1 MGNYSD
7 MSLAELRLLAK
18 EKKISGYSALRKQE
32 LVDIL
37 SKETNDSTK
46 VEQQSAKKS
55 ETTDKTVAPKKTVKA
70 VKEGENATAKET
82 EKAVVK
88 ESEKATAKEKPAQ
101 TIGNRPAQ
109 PAELQTDN
117 SRKSES
123 PEIGK
128 QVRPETEKQTRPEER
143 RIVRRVVAATNSRPE
158 NRTEN
163 RPDNRPENRT
173 ENRQDNRRENRTENR
188 PENRTDNR
196 TENRPDN
203 RTDNRAD
210 NRPENRTENRQDNR
224 RENRTDNRTEN
235 RPDRDAAQGN
245 RDNMFRDNR
254 QQRDA
259 GRRQTSAQGDMGM
272 DSGIIRKGILEIPA
286 DQNFGFLRNDNY
298 LPSEKD
304 VYISPA
310 MIRTY
315 NLSTGDVIT
324 GTLRV
329 QQPNEKYPPLH
340 HITKINDQDPEL
352 AMKRRR
358 FDRLTPVFPHE
369 RLHLEYPGCDVS
381 MRITDMFSPIGKG
394 QRGMIVSQ
402 PKAGKTTLLKQIAKS
417 ILTNHKSVHL
427 IILLIDERPEEV
439 TDFKDYV
446 SGTNAEVIY
455 STFDEEPEQHRRVSE
470 MTLERAKRLVEYGE
484 DVVILLDSITRL
496 ARAYNLICVSSGRT
510 LSGGLD
516 PNALFMPKKFF
527 GAARCMKEGG
537 SMTILATALVETGSR
552 MDDVVFEEFKGTG
565 NMELVLDRNLSERR
579 IFPAIDLQRSSTRRE
594 DLLLNTAEQ
603 TANNL
608 MRRAFNGNKSEE
620 SIEQIINLF
629 TRTRNNVEFMQMMS
643 KMKFQ

>member
-1 MGNYSD
+1 MENYSD
-7 MSLAELRLLAK
+7 MSLADLRLLAK

-32 LVDIL
+32 LVDML
-37 SKETNDSTK
+37 SRETNDSTDVEKQPVKNSEKTDK
-46 VEQQSAKKS
+46 VE
-55 ETTDKTVAPKKTVKA
+55 APKNAVKAA
-70 VKEGENATAKET
+70 VKEAGET
-82 EKAVVK
+82 VVK
-88 ESEKATAKEKPAQ
+88 EAGKTDVKETGKTAVKEAGKTGTQTIRRSVVAAGTQSAAAKEKPVQ

-109 PAELQTDN
+109 PAEQPQTTQ
-117 SRKSES
+117 SRESGS
-123 PEIGK
+123 PEAEK
-128 QVRPETEKQTRPEER
+128 QVRTDER
-143 RIVRRVVAATNSRPE
+143 RIVRRVVGVTG
-158 NRTEN
+158 T
-163 RPDNRPENRT
+163 
-173 ENRQDNRRENRTENR
+173 R

-196 TENRPDN
+196 GENRVDN
-203 RTDNRAD
+203 RPDNRAD
-210 NRPENRTENRQDNR
+210 NRADNRGENRGENRGDNRADNRGENRTDNRSENRTENR
-224 RENRTDNRTEN
+224 T
-235 RPDRDAAQGN
+235 DRDTVQGS
-245 RDNMFRDNR
+245 RDSGYRDNR

-259 GRRQTSAQGDMGM
+259 ARRPATAQGDMGM
-272 DSGIIRKGILEIPA
+272 DSGILRKGILEIPA

-579 IFPAIDLQRSSTRRE
+579 IFPAIDLQKSSTRRE

-608 MRRAFNGNKSEE
+608 MRRAFNGNKAEE

>member
-1 MGNYSD
+1 MENYSD
-7 MSLAELRLLAK
+7 MSLADLRLLAK

-32 LVDIL
+32 LVDML
-37 SKETNDSTK
+37 SRETNDSTD
-46 VEQQSAKKS
+46 VEKQPAKNS
-55 ETTDKTVAPKKTVKA
+55 EKTDKTEAPKNAVKAA
-70 VKEGENATAKET
+70 VKETGKTTVKEAGET
-82 EKAVVK
+82 VVK
-88 ESEKATAKEKPAQ
+88 EAGKTAVKEAGKTGTQTIRRSVVAAGTQSAAAKEKPVQ
-101 TIGNRPAQ
+101 TIGNRAAQ
-109 PAELQTDN
+109 PAEQPQTTQ
-117 SRKSES
+117 SRESGS
-123 PEIGK
+123 PEAEK
-128 QVRPETEKQTRPEER
+128 QVRTDER
-143 RIVRRVVAATNSRPE
+143 RIVRRVVGVTGTRPE
-158 NRTEN
+158 
-163 RPDNRPENRT
+163 
-173 ENRQDNRRENRTENR
+173 
-188 PENRTDNR
+188 
-196 TENRPDN
+196 N

-210 NRPENRTENRQDNR
+210 NRADNR
-224 RENRTDNRTEN
+224 
-235 RPDRDAAQGN
+235 P
-245 RDNMFRDNR
+245 DNR

-259 GRRQTSAQGDMGM
+259 ARRPATAQGDMGM
-272 DSGIIRKGILEIPA
+272 DSGILRKGILEIPA

-579 IFPAIDLQRSSTRRE
+579 IFPAIDLQKSSTRRE

-608 MRRAFNGNKSEE
+608 MRRAFNGNKAEE